1 MILPYGHCCQD
12 TKTLTLVNKYNTR
25 KDSSSPPTSRRRC
38 RRSSSFLYL
47 RCVFLSRYNFTPPH
61 FQSNSAHATH
71 ARENVKS
78 PKNATPPTQFP
89 RRYTF
94 SPIVIHTTNSSPE
107 SESFINPR
115 GQSAFF
121 WPSSTTT
128 HSSSRDTHTSAAVF
142 AVRFLSSFVV
152 FAARLSYVKNATQKI
167 A

>member
-38 RRSSSFLYL
+38 RRSSFLYL

-94 SPIVIHTTNSSPE
+94 LRSLSTQILHPNQNENHSLIQVASLHFSGRRRRRRIHLRATLTLAQRFSPSV
-107 SESFINPR
+107 SFL
-115 GQSAFF
+115 
-121 WPSSTTT
+121 
-128 HSSSRDTHTSAAVF
+128 
-142 AVRFLSSFVV
+142 LSLCLLLAGF
-152 FAARLSYVKNATQKI
+152 RTKNATQKI